1 MGRPVSRHGASV
13 HTAVLRGAEAVPVD
27 VEVDLAGGIPG
38 INIIGMADKAVLEAR
53 SRVRCAFRASGFSL
67 PRMSVTV
74 NLAPADVRKAGT
86 GLDLPIAAAILAAA
100 SQVPREGLDGYL
112 LVGELGLTGEVSPV
126 PGAIAFQKLAAEQG
140 LVLAGAPGEAA
151 RAPIGAPPVPVPCL
165 SRLKQGMGAL
175 AEAAAGAPV
184 PDAVRPGPQ
193 EAVDFSDVVDQ
204 EAVKRACVV
213 AAAGG
218 HGMLM
223 VGPPGTG
230 KTMVARRMATVLP
243 PLEGEELIEAAVIHS
258 AAGLDASGI
267 LAGERPF
274 RAPHHTVSCAGLVG
288 GGRPVGPGEVSLA
301 HCGVLFL
308 DELPEFAG
316 NVLQTLRQPL
326 EDKRVVLV
334 RADGTYRFP
343 ADFQLVAAA
352 NPCPCGHLGDRG
364 RECTC
369 SAAQVQRYQARV
381 GGPLMDRIDIVCD
394 VARPRPGSIIRSEEG
409 MGSAEMRDQVLA
421 AREFASWRRSQGVG
435 DGPVSSLGLDEAASG
450 RLDLLARTASLG
462 GRAVTRIARVA
473 RTVADIE
480 ESRAVTA
487 RHVAEASLWRQ
498 REVA

>member
-1 MGRPVSRHGASV
+1 MSRHGASV

-100 SQVPREGLDGYL
+100 GQVPLDGLSDYL
-112 LVGELGLTGEVSPV
+112 LVGELGLTGEVSGV
-126 PGAIAFQKLAAEQG
+126 PGTIAFQKLAADQG
-140 LVLAGAPGEAA
+140 LVLAGAPAEAA
-151 RAPIGAPPVPVPCL
+151 WAPIGSAPVSIPCL
-165 SRLKQGMGAL
+165 SRLKQGMRAL
-175 AEAAAGAPV
+175 AEAAACA
-184 PDAVRPGPQ
+184 PGPLH
-193 EAVDFSDVVDQ
+193 APACAFSADFSDVVDQ
-204 EAVKRACVV
+204 ESVKRACVV

-230 KTMVARRMATVLP
+230 KTMVARRMATILP

-258 AAGLDASGI
+258 AAGLDATSI

-301 HCGVLFL
+301 HCGILFL

-369 SAAQVQRYQARV
+369 SASQIQRYQAKI

-394 VARPRPGSIIRSEEG
+394 VARPRPGSIIKGEEG
-409 MGSAEMRDQVLA
+409 MGSQAMRDQVLA
-421 AREFASWRRSQGVG
+421 AREFASWRESQGVSAAQ
-435 DGPVSSLGLDEAASG
+435 VSLLGLDTGASE
-450 RLDLLARTASLG
+450 RLDMLARRASLG

-480 ESRAVTA
+480 ESQKVTA
-487 RHVAEASLWRQ
+487 DHVAEASLWRQ
-498 REVA
+498 REVV